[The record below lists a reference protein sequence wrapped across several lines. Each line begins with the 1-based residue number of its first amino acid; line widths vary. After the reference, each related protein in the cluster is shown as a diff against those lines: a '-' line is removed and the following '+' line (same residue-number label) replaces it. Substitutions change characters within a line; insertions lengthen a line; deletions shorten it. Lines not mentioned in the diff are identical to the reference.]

1 MTELLRF
8 EGIVKR
14 YGHVV
19 ALDGIDLSVPK
30 GEFLTLLG
38 PSGSGKTTLLN
49 VVAGTIPATSGRL
62 WLAGRDVGGLP
73 SSERRLGMVFQNYAL
88 FPHMTIYENVAFGL
102 RVRRAAESEVKRKV
116 AEALSLVQLPDVGAR
131 KPKELSGGQQQ
142 RIAIAR
148 CLVYNPDLIL
158 MDEPLGALDKKL
170 RDQMQL
176 EIKRLHG
183 ELGLTILYVTHDQ
196 GEALVM
202 SDRICLMNAGRIE
215 QAGTPRE
222 LYFSPKTAFAA
233 EFLGESNIL
242 PRALVMGAGDGSVML
257 RPECVRLHVGGQ
269 PSAGLRQASIEDVI
283 FVGGATR
290 VRLRLAG
297 GGRLTAKRLTSAAD
311 HVLKPGDNVLV
322 DWDPRDV
329 VTLPGTIATG

>member
-14 YGHVV
+14 YGEVT
-19 ALDGIDLSVPK
+19 ALAGIDLSVPK

-49 VVAGTIPATSGRL
+49 VVAGTISATSGRL
-62 WLAGRDVGGLP
+62 WLSGRDVGGLP
-73 SSERRLGMVFQNYAL
+73 SSARRLGMVFQNYAL

-102 RVRRAAESEVKRKV
+102 RVRRTAESEIKSKV
-116 AEALSLVQLPDVGAR
+116 AEALRLVQLPDVGGR

-196 GEALVM
+196 DEAMVM

-222 LYFSPKTAFAA
+222 LYFSPKTTFAA

-242 PRALVMGAGDGSVML
+242 PSALVTGQGSGRVML
-257 RPECVRLHVGGQ
+257 RPECIRLHVDQAPMSG
-269 PSAGLRQASIEDVI
+269 ARQASIEDVI

-297 GGRLTAKRLTSAAD
+297 GEQVTAKRLTSAVD
-311 HVLKPGDNVLV
+311 HVLKPGDSVLV

-329 VTLPGTIATG
+329 VTLP